1 MYYVDAQFLP
11 MSLRVHVL
19 LFKCATKLLTLI
31 LGEPIET
38 LNMCANVCMIG
49 TLVGVLMHF

>member
-1 MYYVDAQFLP
+1 MCYTDAQFLP
-11 MSLRVHVL
+11 MNLRVHVL
-19 LFKCATKLLTLI
+19 HFKSATELLTLI

-38 LNMCANVCMIG
+38 LNMCANVCVIG